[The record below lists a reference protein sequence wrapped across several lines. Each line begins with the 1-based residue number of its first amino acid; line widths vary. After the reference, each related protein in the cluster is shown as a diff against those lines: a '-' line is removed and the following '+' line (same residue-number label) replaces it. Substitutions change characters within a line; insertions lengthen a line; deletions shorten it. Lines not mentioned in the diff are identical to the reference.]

1 MQIEVKG
8 GKPGYVIRSGKDAL
22 ECVTIVE
29 TFVDSDAAYNT
40 DYGAA
45 ANGLDRWLKRMIA
58 EEDSHGHQR

>member
-1 MQIEVKG
+1 MEIEVKG
-8 GKPGYVIRSGKDAL
+8 GKSGYVIRSAWDAL
-22 ECVTIVE
+22 ECVAIVE

-58 EEDSHGHQR
+58 EEENHDG